1 MKRSYLLLSL
11 LSLTLLVGC
20 NKSGKSSEEPLPF
33 EGEVTITFYA
43 DYNQKI
49 VKNVYYE
56 CTVQNGELITDK
68 PNKPSEAP
76 FPEFPNFKGWSS
88 KEIID
93 DDKDLW
99 DFSTDKV
106 ISKTASFELFGIWVA
121 EGE

>member
-1 MKRSYLLLSL
+1 M
-11 LSLTLLVGC
+11 TV
-20 NKSGKSSEEPLPF
+20 
-33 EGEVTITFYA
+33 TFYA

-49 VKNVYYE
+49 IKNIYYE
-56 CTVQNGELITDK
+56 CTVQNGELINDK
-68 PNKPSEAP
+68 PNKPTEAP

-106 ISKTASFELFGIWVA
+106 ISKTSSFELFGIWVA